1 MKNMKAV
8 TFGLLLASSLVYSG
22 AAVSATGTVILRDK
36 DNKICSL
43 PVPEPGQSK
52 TYSFVNDPV
61 LCKDWNDKARTVQ
74 LAEVPSATTIFITN
88 NRNCW
93 NTSGEGPWFIL
104 KTIKK
109 QTSTSI
115 QEIQYLATFTAKQIV
130 EPGLQMV
137 DLMPSDDGDNLDKI
151 SCIRIITSAAPPPS
165 STTTP

>member
-22 AAVSATGTVILRDK
+22 AAVSATGMVILRDK
-36 DNKICSL
+36 DNAICSL

-52 TYSFVNDPV
+52 TYSFVNEPIP
-61 LCKDWNDKARTVQ
+61 CKDWNDKARTVQ
-74 LAEVPSATTIFITN
+74 LAEVPSASTILITN

-93 NTSGEGPWFIL
+93 DISDEAPWFEL

-109 QTSTSI
+109 QTSSTI
-115 QEIQYLATFTAKQIV
+115 IHIEYLTAFKKGQII

-137 DLMPSDDGDNLDKI
+137 EFADSPDGNRDKI
-151 SCIRIITSAAPPPS
+151 SCVKITTSAAPPS
-165 STTTP
+165 STTAP